1 MIHLGRYRMLLQKGF
16 AFTVSE
22 AEEHHIYLP
31 KRHGCRKPQV
41 GVAIKTFMHIGHEI
55 AGIAL

>member
-1 MIHLGRYRMLLQKGF
+1 MLFQKGF
-16 AFTVSE
+16 TFTVSE